1 MVVVNLPG
9 FFGGL
14 EINFV
19 AVATAGYLNQR
30 TYNGIRHA
38 TTPVGFPHIN
48 IHQITAKARGIVG
61 IGEFLVNTYATATGL
76 RAIICRF
83 TKTRKTGRAYDDEN
97 NYGYWP

>member
-1 MVVVNLPG
+1 MVVVNLPC
-9 FFGGL
+9 FFSGL

-38 TTPVGFPHIN
+38 TTPVGLPHIN

-61 IGEFLVNTYATATGL
+61 RGEFLVQANATATGQ

-83 TKTRKTGRAYDDEN
+83 HKPERRSGI
-97 NYGYWP
+97 